1 MAAIANTTMITAK
14 DGQQH
19 SWKSIKLLIATLIVS
34 TLGDGFCGVM
44 MVVALPNIS
53 DTYHISIATANWVT
67 VGYSIVCATA
77 VMTAAAVLARM
88 GLKRMFFW
96 SRILLIASSL
106 IGLFSLNFPMMLG
119 SRLIQ
124 AVGSG
129 LMYPTINTVII
140 RIVPPK
146 ISGRVVSLNSAIIG
160 LGIAVAPL
168 LSGMFLTYVSLTS
181 MYVVPLVI
189 GIISLIMGAK
199 FVFDVESRKKQPI
212 DMLSVALAFVGLAL
226 VMLGFSELTHRPGFA
241 IPMLVGGIAVL
252 VWFGVRQFHLAVP
265 LLDLKPMRHLFVSVG
280 VLLYMAGSMG
290 QQAVLLLLPLYM
302 ERACDRTPFISGCF
316 LLIMTLF
323 YSGSILFAGKRV
335 DAQGMWPIVSIGF
348 AFIVVGLFA
357 TFVAAPTR
365 IVWLVVLIGC
375 LVVIGDAFINVPDKD
390 VVFEALPDNL
400 MPDTSA
406 IFSTGAQI
414 ASSLGSAL
422 FVGVLSA
429 DVLRQ
434 TAHGMNRHL
443 AYANGFQHSILIAAA
458 FEVVMLIIS
467 LWYSREMVRHGR
479 AKIAVPQS

>member
-1 MAAIANTTMITAK
+1 
-14 DGQQH
+14 
-19 SWKSIKLLIATLIVS
+19 
-34 TLGDGFCGVM
+34 M

-53 DTYHISIATANWVT
+53 DTYHISITTANWVT

-124 AVGSG
+124 ADRFG
-129 LMYPTINTVII
+129 TH
-140 RIVPPK
+140 VPHHQHGDHSHCAPK

-181 MYVVPLVI
+181 MYVVPLAI

-212 DMLSVALAFVGLAL
+212 DVLSVVLAFVGLAL

-375 LVVIGDAFINVPDKD
+375 LMVIGDAFINVPDKD

-406 IFSTGAQI
+406 IFSTGVQI

-422 FVGVLSA
+422 FVGVLST

-467 LWYSREMVRHGR
+467 LWYSREMIRHGR